1 MPNNNNNHKNDMDAF
16 FAQFDNPPEKSGNA
30 EQRSPDYTGS
40 SYASGNR
47 AMRSSKQRNT
57 SQHRSQS
64 AGSSQAAAKRPEQRS
79 AHQSSGHHQGH
90 QHHRMADFVDDTK
103 TKIKNSR
110 RVSSGSGGGRKTP
123 ASKKRTIIAVIIMAI
138 LAVVMAVGIYVG
150 IILMTA
156 PSIKTDNIYDQMNQ
170 RSVMYDSSGKEIENL
185 YMTGGNRTVV
195 KYKDI
200 PEDMVNA
207 VVSLEDQKFWK
218 HHGFNFTRMLGAIK
232 DGLTGGGISGTSTVT
247 QQLARNVFLPEEKS
261 ERTLSR
267 KITEAYYTIILEKKL
282 SKEQIMEAYLNTI
295 YLGFNSYGIQ
305 SASQAYFSKDV
316 KDLDTLECA
325 ALAALPQ
332 APDSYALVYADYSNS
347 GSSLPKLS
355 TSGSAT
361 YFYNGDISK
370 DRRSLVLSNM
380 ASFGFITESQKND
393 ALNDDLKKHIKVG
406 VSSDDSTSSYFTDYV
421 IEQLTNDLV
430 SEYGMDRSEA
440 ERKIYTKGLK
450 IYTTMDSDIQDIVND
465 EFSKDSN
472 FSGLAYLRTD
482 SDGNLL
488 NTDGNTLLRSSSY
501 YFDDQDRFTLKNG
514 EYSFDSKGNMT
525 IYKGKRLNIYK
536 TEVNGASDVSI
547 EFKGMYTRNDTGF
560 YTIESGVL
568 SIPQQ
573 YKSVDSDGNAVV
585 SAEFFKDENYKDF
598 FKKSGKDYKVSSS
611 NYSLKQKTRQPQAA
625 MTIIENKTG
634 ELKAMIGGRGT
645 TGKHLYNRATTP
657 NQPGSSIKPI
667 AVYGPALQMSYEYEK
682 DGKSMDLS
690 NSDGSSWGSYIT
702 AGSIIND
709 APMQFNGRTWPK
721 NAYSGYRGQM
731 KLRTAVEQS
740 VNVCAVKTYMKI
752 GPDYSASML
761 KKNGISTLVEE
772 GTANDLNPAALALGG
787 LTYGA
792 TPLEMA
798 AAYSTFPSG
807 GTYKTP
813 ISYTK
818 VVDFNGD
825 VLLEKKPE
833 ETKVYDEGV
842 AWIMTD
848 ILRTVVTNGIAKSA
862 AIGVQPVGGKTGTT
876 NDNFD
881 IWFCGFTPQY
891 SAALWMGTD
900 VNIAMSSSSGTTAA
914 FWSAVMKRVCADL
927 PSESFFERP
936 SNVVS
941 IGGEY
946 YTDGTYSRTYTNR
959 NYSGYNNG
967 DGSTKAPTTQA
978 PTTQA
983 PTTQAPTTQAPTTQ
997 APTAPSHKPEEPN
1010 E

>member
-1 MPNNNNNHKNDMDAF
+1 MPNNNSNHKNDMDDF
-16 FAQFDNPPEKSGNA
+16 FAQFDSPSPGGGSG
-30 EQRSPDYTGS
+30 QGSSDYTGS
-40 SYASGNR
+40 SYASGTR
-47 AMRSSKQRNT
+47 AMRSSKTRNSSSHRRS
-57 SQHRSQS
+57 SQKHREQSAAQNGAAAGGSAHAQKHHSSEADHRSVKEKIS
-64 AGSSQAAAKRPEQRS
+64 EAKKSRKLSVGVPGGKGPLKPANR
-79 AHQSSGHHQGH
+79 
-90 QHHRMADFVDDTK
+90 TK
-103 TKIKNSR
+103 T
-110 RVSSGSGGGRKTP
+110 V
-123 ASKKRTIIAVIIMAI
+123 IAVIILVV

-150 IILMTA
+150 VILMSA
-156 PSIKTDNIYDQMNQ
+156 PKIKTDDIYDRLNQ
-170 RSVMYDSSGKEIENL
+170 RSVMYDSNGKEIENL
-185 YMTGGNRTVV
+185 YMSDGNRTVV

-218 HHGFNFTRMLGAIK
+218 HHGFNFTRILGAIK
-232 DGLTGGGISGTSTVT
+232 DSLTGGGISGTSTVT

-305 SASQAYFSKDV
+305 AASQAYFSKDV

-332 APDSYALVYADYSNS
+332 APDSYALVYADYGNS
-347 GSSLPKLS
+347 GSSLPQLS

-370 DRRSLVLSNM
+370 DRRELVLNNM
-380 ASFGFITESQKND
+380 ESFGFITSEQHTE
-393 ALNDDLKKHIKVG
+393 ALNDDLKKHMKVG

-421 IEQLTNDLV
+421 ISQLTDDLV
-430 SEYGMDRSEA
+430 SEYGMDQSEA
-440 ERKIYTKGLK
+440 EQRIYTKGLK
-450 IYTTMDSDIQDIVND
+450 IYTTMDSDIQDIVDD

-482 SDGNLL
+482 ADGNLL
-488 NTDGNTLLRSSSY
+488 NTDGSTLLRSSSY
-501 YFDDQDRFTLKNG
+501 YFDDKDRFTLKKG
-514 EYSFDSKGNMT
+514 EYDFDSEGNMT
-525 IYKGKRLNIYK
+525 IYKDKRLNIYK
-536 TEVNGASDVSI
+536 TEVNGADDVSI
-547 EFKGMYTRNDTGF
+547 EFKGMYVRDDTGF
-560 YTIESGVL
+560 YTIESGAL
-568 SIPQQ
+568 SIPQNF
-573 YKSVDSDGNAVV
+573 KTIDSNGNAVI
-585 SAEFFKDENYKDF
+585 SASFFKDENYKDF
-598 FKKSGKDYKVSSS
+598 FKKSGSSYKVSSS
-611 NYSLKQKTRQPQAA
+611 NYSLKQKTKQPQAA

-682 DGKSMDLS
+682 EGKTMSLN
-690 NSDGSSWGSYIT
+690 NSDGSNWGSYIT

-740 VNVCAVKTYMKI
+740 VNVCAVKVYQQI
-752 GPDYSASML
+752 GPDWSASML
-761 KKNGISTLVEE
+761 KKNGISTLVED
-772 GTANDLNPAALALGG
+772 GDVNDLNPASLALGG

-818 VVDFNGD
+818 VVDANGD
-825 VLLEKKPE
+825 ILLEKKPE
-833 ETKVYDEGV
+833 ETKAYNEGV

-848 ILRTVVTNGIAKSA
+848 ILRTVVTNGIATSA
-862 AIGVQPVGGKTGTT
+862 SIGVQPVGGKTGTT

-900 VNIAMSSSSGTTAA
+900 VNIELSSGSGTTAA
-914 FWSAVMKRVCADL
+914 FWSSVMRRVCADL
-927 PSESFFERP
+927 PYESFFEKP

-941 IGGEY
+941 VGGEY
-946 YTDGTYSRTYTNR
+946 YTDGTYSRTYITKK
-959 NYSGYNNG
+959 
-967 DGSTKAPTTQA
+967 STKSEKKTSPSTEPSTTIPPTTE
-978 PTTQA
+978 
-983 PTTQAPTTQAPTTQ
+983 
-997 APTAPSHKPEEPN
+997 APTAPSTEHTTESSPTDESTE
-1010 E
+1010 